1 MTETQRLMW
10 VQSMPACA
18 SMNDAMQKFSGILY
32 ETSNQ
37 HKNTSNARQMR
48 DVSDTLEARSHQLP
62 QREREREIH
71 FLRMNHWLTLSM
83 G

>member
-37 HKNTSNARQMR
+37 HKDTSKARQMR
-48 DVSDTLEARSHQLP
+48 DVSDTLDLISFLNE
-62 QREREREIH
+62 RERERERSI
-71 FLRMNHWLTLSM
+71 FSE
-83 G
+83 